1 MAIVEFPPRES
12 ADEEGLLAIGG
23 DLEVVSLL
31 KAYSEGIFP
40 WPISKDY
47 PLAWFSPNPRGILR
61 YEDLKISKSLKK
73 LLNKKKFDLRFNQN
87 FEAVIKACSLS
98 KNRKGQ
104 TSTWITDE
112 IINGYINLHH
122 AGFAYSAETYN
133 SSNQLVGGV
142 YGVALEGF
150 VTGESM
156 FYLES
161 NASKVALVGLME
173 HLKALGISWIDT
185 QMITPVVENL
195 GGVEIDRPQFLKRLK
210 DSLRLNISAFNVD
223 QQAGK

>member
-1 MAIVEFPPRES
+1 MAIIEFPPVES

-40 WPISKDY
+40 WPISEDY

-73 LLNKKKFDLRFNQN
+73 LIKQKKFEVRFNQN
-87 FEAVIKACSLS
+87 FEAVIKACSHS

-104 TSTWITDE
+104 TSTWITNE
-112 IINGYINLHH
+112 IINGYIDLHQ

-150 VTGESM
+150 VSGESM

-161 NASKVALVGLME
+161 NASKVALIAIME
-173 HLKALGISWIDT
+173 HLKTLGINWMDT
-185 QMITPVVENL
+185 QMTTPVVENL
-195 GGVEIDRPQFLKRLK
+195 GGREIERTQFLKLLK
-210 DSLRLNISAFNVD
+210 ESLKLDLSAFNEDQPVD
-223 QQAGK
+223 K